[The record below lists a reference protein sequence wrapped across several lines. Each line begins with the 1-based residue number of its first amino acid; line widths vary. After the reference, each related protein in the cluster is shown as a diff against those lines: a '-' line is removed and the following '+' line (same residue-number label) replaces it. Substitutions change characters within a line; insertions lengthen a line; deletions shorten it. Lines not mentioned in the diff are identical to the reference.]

1 MLGTQLQF
9 LLSDNNL
16 LPENTQIA
24 YLIMEKL
31 SWDSLLRL
39 QAPLPAAAMAAY
51 YAVW

>member
-16 LPENTQIA
+16 LPENTLIA

-39 QAPLPAAAMAAY
+39 QAPLPTAAMAAY
-51 YAVW
+51 SAVW